1 MTNEASCPLDQR
13 AVAEMDPVE
22 VPDDQRRSSHAGTLS
37 AEGICR
43 ATPFPKTFRSGTI
56 FRMSAGTPTPA
67 SPRPEDAI
75 NVVDQVVES
84 LRATSEEVVPWFLEQ
99 MPRVYFQDTDEE
111 TRLVHLR
118 AIIAARASGRPVEM
132 TLRSEDGTEWT
143 SMRPLDYPGVLTEL
157 VAELPKDSPLR
168 AAKIHTARDGTLVI
182 DTFEFG
188 EVEPCDLN
196 DPAQITR
203 YEDAVAYAAS
213 EAPDWSPSDIRSFFE
228 RCSADVVL
236 TLTPLR
242 MVQHWSLFRQVT
254 GTESTAVILEPEA
267 DPTQSRI
274 SVAVAN
280 STRRTMLERIAERL
294 SNASINIHRAYLD
307 TIDDGENGSVS
318 FVGFVVTSPDGG
330 PIDAD
335 SRVWQRVRHDLM
347 RIKWSDKRAI
357 DLSQRHADLDLTH
370 GELIVA
376 LGDLAHQVLTHHN
389 RYAFTSERIRR
400 LAVENLPLATAVCD
414 LFLDRFQPDHPL
426 GEDIFEDRADALRS
440 RIDADVDL
448 EDARVVLHT
457 MLDGVV
463 ATLRTNIYVGDRYA
477 LSLRLDPSYLQC
489 EARPDLP
496 FGVFFVHGRGFNGF
510 HVRFRDIARGG
521 VRAVLPRS
529 GPQFT
534 REAER
539 LFDEAYGLASAQQ
552 LKNKDIPEGGAKAA
566 ILVHPN
572 ELCDRSVKAFV
583 DAMLDLIVDDPAT
596 QERVVDRFGQPELIY
611 LGPDENISPALID
624 WIVARAA
631 QRGYPVPTALM
642 SSKPGAGIN
651 HKEFGV
657 TSEGVVVFL
666 EVGLR
671 AIGIDPRKQRFTV
684 KITGGPDGD
693 VGGNAIRIMHRE
705 FGDNAR
711 IVGVADGSGSAEDPD
726 GLNHE
731 ELMRLVDAA
740 LPIASF
746 DRSKLGSEGRVAD
759 LEETEGV
766 RLRNT
771 LHNRVVADAF
781 VPCGGRPATI
791 HESNWREF
799 LREDGSPSS
808 QLVVEGANLFLT
820 PEARSNLADAGVVIF
835 KDSSANKCG
844 VICSSYE
851 IGASMLL
858 TPQEFIGIKQQFVD
872 EVLGKLRE
880 MARLE
885 AELLARMLRR
895 QPRLHLPQASIR
907 LSRAVIRTA
916 DAIEAAVEH
925 LNDRDLE
932 IMGRVTQDHLP
943 EVLLD
948 LAGDR
953 LSERVPKA
961 YRRWLIAKSLAA
973 RIVYREGI
981 EAVEAVES
989 DSIATLAVEFLRREA
1004 ERERLAGEVD
1014 TSRMDHAAEVAHL
1027 LRTTSILSTIQ
1038 STEAESP

>member
-1 MTNEASCPLDQR
+1 
-13 AVAEMDPVE
+13 
-22 VPDDQRRSSHAGTLS
+22 
-37 AEGICR
+37 
-43 ATPFPKTFRSGTI
+43 
-56 FRMSAGTPTPA
+56 MSAGTPIPA
-67 SPRPEDAI
+67 SHHPEDAV
-75 NVVDQVVES
+75 NVVDLVVDS

-99 MPRVYFQDTDEE
+99 MPSVYFQDTDEE

-118 AIIAARASGRPVEM
+118 AIIAARASGRPVEL
-132 TLRSEDGTEWT
+132 TLRSEDGSEWT
-143 SMRPLDYPGVLTEL
+143 SMRPLDYPGVLAEL
-157 VAELPKDSPLR
+157 VADLPKDQPLR
-168 AAKIHTARDGTLVI
+168 AAKIHTAHDGTLVI

-188 EVEPCDLN
+188 EVEPCNLE
-196 DPAQITR
+196 DPTQAARLDEAT
-203 YEDAVAYAAS
+203 AYAAT
-213 EAPDWSPSDIRSFFE
+213 EAPDWTPEMIRDFFT
-228 RCSADVVL
+228 RCSSDVAL

-242 MVQHWSLFRQVT
+242 MVQHWSLFTQVT
-254 GTESTAVILEPEA
+254 ETEGTAVVLEPES
-267 DPTQSRI
+267 DPAQSRI

-307 TIDDGENGSVS
+307 TLDDGSNGSVS

-330 PIDAD
+330 AIDPD
-335 SRVWQRVRHDLM
+335 SRLWQRVRHDLM
-347 RIKWSDKRAI
+347 RIKWVDQRAI
-357 DLSQRHADLDLTH
+357 DLSQRHDDLDLTH
-370 GELIVA
+370 GELIAA
-376 LGDLAHQVLTHHN
+376 LGDLVHQALVHKN
-389 RYAFTSERIRR
+389 RYAFTSERVRN
-400 LAVENLPLATAVCD
+400 LAVENLPLAIAVVD

-426 GEDIFEDRADALRS
+426 GEDLFHDRAAALTD

-448 EDARVVLHT
+448 EDARAVLHA
-457 MLDGVV
+457 MVAAVL
-463 ATLRTNIYVGDRYA
+463 ATLRTNVYVEGRYA
-477 LSLRLDPSYLQC
+477 LSMRLDPAFLQSS
-489 EARPDLP
+489 ERPDLP
-496 FGVFFVHGRGFNGF
+496 YGVFYVHGRGFNGF

-552 LKNKDIPEGGAKAA
+552 LKNKDIPEGGSKAA

-583 DAMLDLIVDDPAT
+583 DAMLDLIVDVEDVSS
-596 QERVVDRFGQPELIY
+596 RVVDRLGQKELIY

-666 EVGLR
+666 DVGLG
-671 AIGIDPRKQRFTV
+671 AIGIDPRTQNFTV
-684 KITGGPDGD
+684 KMTGGPDGD

-705 FGDNAR
+705 FGTHAR
-711 IVGVADGSGSAEDPD
+711 IVGIADGSGSAEDPD
-726 GLNHE
+726 GLDHE
-731 ELMRLVDAA
+731 ELLRLVDEA

-746 DRSKLGSEGRVAD
+746 DKSKLGKDGRVAD
-759 LEETEGV
+759 LEEAEGV
-766 RLRNT
+766 RYRNT
-771 LHNRVVADAF
+771 LHNRVAADAF

-799 LREDGSPSS
+799 LRDDGTPSS
-808 QLVVEGANLFLT
+808 RLIVEGANLFLT
-820 PEARSNLADAGVVIF
+820 PEARSHLADAGAVIF

-858 TPQEFIGIKQQFVD
+858 TPDEFIAIKQQFVN
-872 EVLGKLRE
+872 EVLVKLRE

-895 QPRLHLPQASIR
+895 QPRLHLPEASVR

-916 DAIEAAVEH
+916 DAIESAIERLDNGQIEVMATV
-925 LNDRDLE
+925 LR
-932 IMGRVTQDHLP
+932 DHLP
-943 EVLLD
+943 EILCET
-948 LAGDR
+948 AADR
-953 LSERVPKA
+953 LKERLPLA

-981 EAVEAVES
+981 EAVEAVEAE
-989 DSIATLAVEFLRREA
+989 SIGPLAAEFLQREID
-1004 ERERLAGEVD
+1004 REGLADEVD
-1014 TSRMDHAAEVAHL
+1014 GSSMPHAAEIANL